1 VADTEAFVKK
11 LPLPPSVQAQ
21 FNATTRDAAFAV
33 ALTDSK
39 IPEAFKAIAIPIP
52 AIDTVNRSTLN
63 AAIGRL
69 VGNDKVPL
77 PNYGTPDASLYSKT
91 KDEDL
96 IYTGSDTIVWDRI
109 NAERLR
115 RGLPGLAAIGY
126 PRPPEENTTQTA

>member
-1 VADTEAFVKK
+1 M
-11 LPLPPSVQAQ
+11 PPEVQAQ

-39 IPEAFKAIAIPIP
+39 IPDAFKAIEIPIP

-63 AAIGRL
+63 AAVGRII
-69 VGNDKVPL
+69 GNDKVPI
-77 PNYGTPDASLYSKT
+77 PNYGSPDASLYSKT

-96 IYTGSDTIVWDRI
+96 TYTGSDTIVWDRI

-126 PRPPEENTTQTA
+126 PRPPETAPTTA